1 MLERRERLK
10 LEDGRELRLLSAL
23 EVLEARREAEGLARG
38 EAEAALC
45 ANACL
50 LARALERGGQP
61 VFADGGAALAGLSA
75 REIGALAGRWAA
87 FDRAEPLPRG
97 RGGAAGR
104 VKKSLEHAPYER
116 LRWRVLQRF
125 GALPTEERAKQM
137 KARDYLWC
145 ALHLALDR
153 EEELARLCP
162 ACRSEEKTRSG
173 ARPAARSGQRR
184 RRGRTRPLTRRGLNA

>member
-23 EVLEARREAEGLARG
+23 EVLEARR

-87 FDRAEPLPRG
+87 FDRAENPSPEDG
-97 RGGAAGR
+97 
-104 VKKSLEHAPYER
+104 EER
-116 LRWRVLQRF
+116 LEGL
-125 GALPTEERAKQM
+125 K
-137 KARDYLWC
+137 KAWSTRPMSAFAGVC
-145 ALHLALDR
+145 SNA
-153 EEELARLCP
+153 LARF
-162 ACRSEEKTRSG
+162 RRRSG
-173 ARPAARSGQRR
+173 PNR
-184 RRGRTRPLTRRGLNA
+184 

>member
-50 LARALERGGQP
+50 

-87 FDRAEPLPRG
+87 FDRAENPSPEDG
-97 RGGAAGR
+97 
-104 VKKSLEHAPYER
+104 EER
-116 LRWRVLQRF
+116 LEGL
-125 GALPTEERAKQM
+125 K
-137 KARDYLWC
+137 KAWSTRPMSAFAGVC
-145 ALHLALDR
+145 SNA
-153 EEELARLCP
+153 LARF
-162 ACRSEEKTRSG
+162 RRRSG
-173 ARPAARSGQRR
+173 PNR
-184 RRGRTRPLTRRGLNA
+184 

>member
-45 ANACL
+45 V

-87 FDRAEPLPRG
+87 FDRAENPSPEDG
-97 RGGAAGR
+97 
-104 VKKSLEHAPYER
+104 EER
-116 LRWRVLQRF
+116 LEGL
-125 GALPTEERAKQM
+125 K
-137 KARDYLWC
+137 KAWSTRPMSAFAGVC
-145 ALHLALDR
+145 SNA
-153 EEELARLCP
+153 LARF
-162 ACRSEEKTRSG
+162 RRRSG
-173 ARPAARSGQRR
+173 PNR
-184 RRGRTRPLTRRGLNA
+184 

>member
-61 VFADGGAALAGLSA
+61 VFAEGLKKAWSTRPMSAFAGVCSNALA
-75 REIGALAGRWAA
+75 
-87 FDRAEPLPRG
+87 
-97 RGGAAGR
+97 
-104 VKKSLEHAPYER
+104 
-116 LRWRVLQRF
+116 RF
-125 GALPTEERAKQM
+125 R
-137 KARDYLWC
+137 R
-145 ALHLALDR
+145 
-153 EEELARLCP
+153 
-162 ACRSEEKTRSG
+162 RSG
-173 ARPAARSGQRR
+173 PNR
-184 RRGRTRPLTRRGLNA
+184 

>member
-10 LEDGRELRLLSAL
+10 LEDGREAAASLRPGGAGGPPGGGG
-23 EVLEARREAEGLARG
+23 AGPG

-87 FDRAEPLPRG
+87 FDRAENPSPRTG
-97 RGGAAGR
+97 
-104 VKKSLEHAPYER
+104 
-116 LRWRVLQRF
+116 
-125 GALPTEERAKQM
+125 
-137 KARDYLWC
+137 
-145 ALHLALDR
+145 
-153 EEELARLCP
+153 
-162 ACRSEEKTRSG
+162 RSG
-173 ARPAARSGQRR
+173 WKG
-184 RRGRTRPLTRRGLNA
+184 